1 MTANSWE
8 NWSGSVQAQPSH
20 IASPQS
26 EAELAQLV
34 TQHDKVRVTGA
45 GHSFMPLCE
54 TDGLLLRLDNLEGEP
69 TIAEDGKSAWAPA
82 GWSLAKLT
90 QWLWDR
96 GYSLPNQG
104 DVNPQSLA
112 GAIST
117 GTHGTGA
124 DLGSLATIA
133 SGFRLM
139 LADGSVV
146 ECSPTGNESLFQAQR
161 LSLGLL
167 GIAITIKIDILPA
180 YHLEEH
186 LEAIPMDALEER
198 WDELAGEYRHVEFWA
213 FPYAD
218 TAILKTLHPCDECP
232 SPAKT
237 TDMDEKAFALYC
249 KTVARMPKLTA
260 SLQRQIMKQM
270 KSSERRGPAYVIFP
284 SDRNTRFEE
293 MEHQLPR
300 ANGFAALRAVID
312 WIRREK
318 LPVSFPFEY
327 RLVAG
332 DDIWMSPFNAG
343 PCASISMHQ
352 YAKMAW
358 REIFAEAEAI
368 FRDHGGRPHWAKRHT
383 LAFDDV
389 QRLYPKADAF
399 RSACF
404 AADPD
409 GKFANPALAE
419 LFQLGDRSS

>member
-1 MTANSWE
+1 MTAESWE
-8 NWSGSVQAQPSH
+8 NWSGSVQAEPAQ

-26 EAELAQLV
+26 ETELAELVAR
-34 TQHDKVRVTGA
+34 HDKVRVTGA

-54 TDGLLLRLDNLEGEP
+54 TDGLLLQLGELEGEP
-69 TIAEDGKSAWAPA
+69 TISEDGTTACAPA

-90 QWLWDR
+90 QWLWER

-146 ECSPTGNESLFQAQR
+146 ECSQQENETLFQAQR

-167 GIAITIKIDILPA
+167 GIALAIKIDILPA
-180 YHLEEH
+180 YHLAETIRAVHLDAIEEQ
-186 LEAIPMDALEER
+186 
-198 WDELAGEYRHVEFWA
+198 WDRLSARHRHAEFWA
-213 FPYAD
+213 FPYSD
-218 TAILKTLHPCDECP
+218 DVIFKTLDICDPCEAPD
-232 SPAKT
+232 KQ

-249 KTVARMPKLTA
+249 KTVHRMPKLTA
-260 SLQRQIMKQM
+260 SLQRQIMKGV
-270 KSSERRGPAYVIFP
+270 KPSERRGPAYRVFP
-284 SDRNTRFEE
+284 SDRTVRFEE

-300 ANGFAALRAVID
+300 ANGFAALRDVID
-312 WIRREK
+312 WIRAKK

-352 YAKMAW
+352 YAKMPW
-358 REIFAEAEAI
+358 RDIFGEAEMI

-383 LAFDDV
+383 LTHDDV
-389 QRLYPKADAF
+389 QRLYPQTDAF
-399 RSACF
+399 RDACLS
-404 AADPD
+404 ADPN
-409 GKFANPALAE
+409 GKFANTALAE
-419 LFQLGDRSS
+419 LFHLGGRGS